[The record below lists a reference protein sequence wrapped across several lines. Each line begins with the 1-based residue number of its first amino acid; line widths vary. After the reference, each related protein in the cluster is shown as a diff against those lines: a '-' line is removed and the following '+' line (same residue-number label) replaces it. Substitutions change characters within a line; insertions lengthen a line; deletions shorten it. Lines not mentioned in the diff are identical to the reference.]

1 MQDSAR
7 LAMRVCDLNIFKP
20 MKIVFLHHANI
31 CKGGIERMLA
41 MKANLLAE
49 RVGCDVVMLTY
60 EQNEE
65 PFPYDLSPKVKCV
78 DLGVRLYS
86 AYKSLYPMRFF
97 KKLILR
103 RRLTNALRIFLEDYK
118 PDIVVCTD
126 KDAHELNALYRAHTT
141 EKLIVEGHTGLIDH
155 QMQVLRP
162 RPFLSKLMAKKE
174 LVRLKMAVS
183 QFVTLIALTPDDAR
197 QWSSYVKTVY
207 IPNYLPFYPETPAD
221 LFVEKKR
228 VIAVGRLNY
237 QKGQD
242 LLLEAWKRVED
253 THPDWHLDIFGD
265 GQEKPNLQSQIS
277 NLKLTNVTIHPST
290 TDIYTEYLKSDF
302 LVCSSRWESFG
313 LILIEAMSCGIP
325 AVSFD
330 CDNGPRS
337 IIADGQDGLLVKN
350 GDIEDLADK
359 INYLIEHPAQ
369 RQQMGLA
376 AHQNVARFSEEE
388 VFKRY
393 LEFYKSL

>member
-1 MQDSAR
+1 
-7 LAMRVCDLNIFKP
+7 
-20 MKIVFLHHANI
+20 MKFVFLHHANV

-41 MKANLLAE
+41 LKANLLVE
-49 RVGCDVVMLTY
+49 QYGCDVVLLTY
-60 EQNEE
+60 EQNGES
-65 PFPYDLSPKVKCV
+65 FPYDLLPKVKCA

-86 AYKSLYPMRFF
+86 AYKYPYPVRFF

-103 RRLTNALRIFLEDYK
+103 HRLTNALRTFLEDYK
-118 PDIVVCTD
+118 PDVVVCTD
-126 KDAHELNALYRAHTT
+126 KDVHELNALYRAHTT
-141 EKLIVEGHTGLIDH
+141 EKLIIEAHSGFTDH
-155 QMQVLRP
+155 YIQIIRP
-162 RPFLSKLMAKKE
+162 RPFLSKLMARKE
-174 LVRLKMAVS
+174 LMRLKIAVS
-183 QFVTLIALTPDDAR
+183 QFDALIALTPDDAR

-207 IPNYLPFYPETPAD
+207 IPNYLPFYPQTPAD
-221 LFVEKKR
+221 LSVEKKR

-242 LLLEAWKRVED
+242 LLLKAWKRVEEV
-253 THPDWHLDIFGD
+253 HPDWHLDIFGD
-265 GQEKPNLQSQIS
+265 GQEKAALQSQIS
-277 NLKLTNVTIHPST
+277 NLKLTNVIIHPST

-359 INYLIEHPAQ
+359 INYLIEHPDL

-393 LEFYKSL
+393 LEFYKNL